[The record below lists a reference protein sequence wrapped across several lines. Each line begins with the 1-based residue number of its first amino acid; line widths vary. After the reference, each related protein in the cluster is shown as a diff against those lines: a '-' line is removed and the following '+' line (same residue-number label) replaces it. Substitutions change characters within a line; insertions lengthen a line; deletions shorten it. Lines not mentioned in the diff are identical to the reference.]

1 MRCELWKAHGT
12 GCCVCPL
19 LKIGQRLKA
28 SRGMVSGLHWRYD
41 LEQAGKAG
49 AGKSGKA
56 GAGTG
61 LEKSCVFS
69 ILFLTVFFP
78 PETFCCWGVGGSQ

>member
-1 MRCELWKAHGT
+1 MRCDLRKAHGT

-19 LKIGQRLKA
+19 LKIGERLKA

-78 PETFCCWGVGGSQ
+78 PEPFCCWGVGGSQ